1 MRWRHRGATVSVSR
15 NIYTVSP
22 PTSHLCHFPPSLMG
36 FVVAGA
42 STQTWGASTYE
53 REIRLHALGVNAND
67 AIGNSY
73 FWMPPHL
80 RSEVNGFCGAVR
92 FLWKTNIATNPLT
105 SLSLMFG
112 LSCYDSSVNKLFL
125 LPWQPLLN
133 LDSTWVSSLYNS
145 KHLNAF
151 FKKTHQ
157 AFFCFEDEFIRGIVG
172 LRDELTFWPHR
183 VFDAWW
189 CPSLG
194 AQQVIGSCCHSNQ
207 GRVDESWHFIQD

>member
-22 PTSHLCHFPPSLMG
+22 PTSHLCHFPPSSMG

-42 STQTWGASTYE
+42 SVQTWGASTYE

-145 KHLNAF
+145 KHLNALKKR
-151 FKKTHQ
+151 KKTTKLS
-157 AFFCFEDEFIRGIVG
+157 FVLKMNSSEG
-172 LRDELTFWPHR
+172 LWD
-183 VFDAWW
+183 
-189 CPSLG
+189 SG
-194 AQQVIGSCCHSNQ
+194 MN
-207 GRVDESWHFIQD
+207 WHFDLTGCSMLGLIRSPTGDWQLLS